1 MGSPTSLFEHSFYIG
16 SYLSGI
22 LYGIELMM
30 YFSTLRELRRRAR
43 TRQSWKFYCIYSTL
57 LFVLVTIDMATNA
70 VWGEIMWIDKRE
82 DPGVLTFIMEDLSVW
97 YQIMGS
103 TTVVIMV
110 LMGDALL
117 LYRLFIIWGSNYWVV
132 LLPGLVYCATLALG
146 ILELVSAFKPGG
158 WFFSGKA
165 VNFGTPY
172 YSITVSM
179 NVIIT
184 SLICGRLFYLSRQVR
199 QALGKENAKLY
210 TSIAAM
216 LIESAAPYTAMGI
229 LFLPF
234 YAKGNNVVVALGQ
247 VWSKLTCIAP
257 QMIILRVVS
266 GKAWSRDTLTQ
277 RPSATRYGPPTK
289 SDRGAEFTTAMEFSS
304 GHETT
309 VGTTLD
315 GSPSTIRKQDSRRS
329 TTSVEKLA

>member
-1 MGSPTSLFEHSFYIG
+1 MSNPTAFFEHSFYIG

-22 LYGIELMM
+22 LYGVELMM
-30 YFSTLRELRRRAR
+30 YFSTLRKLRRRALN
-43 TRQSWKFYCIYSTL
+43 RQSWKFFFIYSTVL
-57 LFVLVTIDMATNA
+57 LILVTIDMATNA
-70 VWGEIMWIDKRE
+70 VWGEIMWIDKRT
-82 DPGVLTFIMEDLSVW
+82 DPGVATFIVEDLSIW

-110 LMGDALL
+110 LLGDALL
-117 LYRLFIIWGSNYWVV
+117 LYRLFVIWGSNYWVV
-132 LLPGLVYCATLALG
+132 VLPGIIYCATLALG

-158 WFFSGKA
+158 FFFSGKA

-179 NVIIT
+179 NIIVT
-184 SLICGRLFYLSRQVR
+184 ALICARLFYMSRQVR
-199 QALGKENAKLY
+199 EAIGVQNAKLY
-210 TSIAAM
+210 TSIAAI

-234 YAKGNNVVVALGQ
+234 YAKGNNVVVAMGQ

-266 GKAWSRDTLTQ
+266 GKAWSKDTLTAQ
-277 RPSATRYGPPTK
+277 YPGGRTTTTRPGVQ
-289 SDRGAEFTTAMEFSS
+289 FTSAMEFEYSN
-304 GHETT
+304 GRPATT
-309 VGTTLD
+309 VVSTSG
-315 GSPSTIRKQDSRRS
+315 GSAINEKNVHGS
-329 TTSVEKLA
+329 TTSVDI